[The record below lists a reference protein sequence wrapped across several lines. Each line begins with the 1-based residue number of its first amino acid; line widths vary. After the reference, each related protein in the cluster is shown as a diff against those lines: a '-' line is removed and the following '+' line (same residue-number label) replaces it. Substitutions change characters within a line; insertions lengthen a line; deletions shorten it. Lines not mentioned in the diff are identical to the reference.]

1 MKTACASVAV
11 LLLATTFAF
20 DAQSDEPANPTK
32 TVADQTELG
41 KQLIQTLEEIYKLR
55 LAEYQERGTS
65 DCVRLIDSN
74 RELFEAQLH
83 SVSASQRESVA
94 QRFLARSKE
103 IETIANLALKNG
115 TGTMVSVLEAKAS
128 RLRATTELAVISASA
143 K

>member
-20 DAQSDEPANPTK
+20 DAQSDEPATPTK
-32 TVADQTELG
+32 TVAGQTELG

-55 LAEYQERGTS
+55 PAEYQQGQAA
-65 DCVRLIDSN
+65 DCVCLIDRN
-74 RELFEAQLH
+74 RELFDAQLH
-83 SVSASQRESVA
+83 SVAASQRESVA

-103 IETIANLALKNG
+103 IEHIANMNLNNG

-128 RLRATTELAVISASA
+128 RLRATTELAVISAST